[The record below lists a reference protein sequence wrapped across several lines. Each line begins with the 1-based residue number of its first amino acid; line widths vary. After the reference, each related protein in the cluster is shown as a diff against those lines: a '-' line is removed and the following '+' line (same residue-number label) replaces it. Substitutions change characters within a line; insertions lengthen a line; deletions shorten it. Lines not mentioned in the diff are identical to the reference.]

1 MIDLF
6 APMPIEVRREQRSA
20 YHAFI
25 ADRDGEVDVNRR
37 TLARRETSMRRFEA
51 PLARLRSM
59 DEQAFSSQYIGFDPR
74 RPPSPEMLLLL
85 ALVKVNAAEAFGV
98 HTMFGHVM
106 KRVFEDEDDIELR
119 LLIEE
124 TYHTRILLSSACLY
138 GIEVNAPYVPP
149 SALRILIGGIAYT
162 PESIARP
169 LTLAS
174 EILGTLLFANLLTCA
189 RHVLKD
195 DPELR
200 DSIEE
205 RITEVLVDEIGHM
218 SFNRTC
224 LGPLGLAQTR
234 LILPLIAK
242 GLSGFTPE
250 LQVLGVMPTAPLS
263 ELTKITDPARLP
275 ETVRKQAFF
284 A

>member
-6 APMPIEVRREQRSA
+6 AAMPREVRREQRRA
-20 YHAFI
+20 YRAFI

-37 TLARRETSMRRFEA
+37 TLARREASMQRFVT
-51 PLARLRSM
+51 PLGWLRSM
-59 DEQAFSSQYIGFDPR
+59 DERAFSALYTGLDSGKTA
-74 RPPSPEMLLLL
+74 SPEMLLLL

-98 HTMFGHVM
+98 NKTFGKMM
-106 KRVFEDEDDIELR
+106 KRALEDEDDLELV

-124 TYHTRILLSSACLY
+124 TYHTRILLSAACLY

-149 SALRILIGGIAYT
+149 SALRILIGGIAHT
-162 PESIARP
+162 PESLARP
-169 LTLAS
+169 LTLAG
-174 EILGTLLFANLLTCA
+174 EIIGTLLLSNLLTTA
-189 RHVLKD
+189 HSVLKD

-205 RITEVLVDEIGHM
+205 RITEVLVDEIGHI
-218 SFNRTC
+218 SFNRMC

-234 LILPLIAK
+234 LLLPLVGR
-242 GLSGFTPE
+242 GLATLAPE
-250 LQVLGVMPTAPLS
+250 LRALGVMPTAPLA
-263 ELTKITDPARLP
+263 ELAKITDPARLP
-275 ETVRKQAFF
+275 QAVRQQAFF